1 MTQEEKAKRYDE
13 LLLKLQKAKVDDNV
27 CDEMYYR
34 VINDIVPE
42 LKESED
48 ENIRKA
54 IHIYFD
60 WLDGRKDYQPKGE
73 YTIRDMIAW
82 LEKQGE
88 QKQDPCDN
96 CKEVRL
102 NCHNFPCVK
111 KRAFK
116 QGKSA
121 LEVINEEDVDN
132 ANKVE
137 QNPAVWSEI
146 DEANLED
153 SIYFVKEFR
162 RSNLCDN
169 ESRLQKSRTCI
180 EWLKSLRPQSTWKP
194 SDEQMEVLLSE
205 VNGWKKGCS
214 KQKVLE
220 SLYNDLKKLK

>member
-34 VINDIVPE
+34 VIDNIVPE
-42 LKESED
+42 LAKSED
-48 ENIRKA
+48 EKIRKA

-60 WLDGRKDYQPKGE
+60 WLDGRKDYAPKGE

-96 CKEVRL
+96 CKDVRL